1 MFNLQV
7 LSIIGAFCILFP
19 YAALQSGWLRQSDIA
34 YLLLN
39 IAGSTSLIIVAIVDD
54 RHGFILLEGI
64 WGSIS
69 LWGLVKVV
77 RERWKRNKREK

>member
-1 MFNLQV
+1 MLNLQV
-7 LSIIGAFCILFP
+7 LSIIGAFCILIP
-19 YAALQSGWLRQSDIA
+19 YVALQSGWLRQSDIP

-39 IAGSTSLIIVAIVDD
+39 IAGSTALITVAIIDD

-69 LWGLVKVV
+69 LWGLVKVI
-77 RERWKRNKREK
+77 RGRWKSNK